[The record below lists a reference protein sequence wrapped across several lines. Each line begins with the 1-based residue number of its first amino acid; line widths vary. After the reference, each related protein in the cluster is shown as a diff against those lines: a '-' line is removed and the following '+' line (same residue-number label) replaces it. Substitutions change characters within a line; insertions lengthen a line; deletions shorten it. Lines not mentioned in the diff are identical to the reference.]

1 MPSRIL
7 KESIQKS
14 PSLAEL
20 SDAAERLWH
29 RLVTVVDD
37 FGRFDGE
44 AEVILSVCFS
54 RRPKGWTRAKVVSAL
69 AELEKPCAVDGLPLI
84 FLYTSGGRMYLQVTK
99 AREHIQQRAKA
110 SKYPAP
116 PTRIVP
122 QSSAS
127 ICMQTQTNAALNES
141 ESENENVNESE
152 SENGTRVS
160 CSTRRMARMGEAC
173 PEEVRSLLGLK

>member
-69 AELEKPCAVDGLPLI
+69 GELANPCAVDGLPLI
-84 FLYTSGGRMYLQVTK
+84 FLYASAGRTYLQVTK
-99 AREHIQQRAKA
+99 AREHIHQRAKA

-116 PTRIVP
+116 PAGIVP
-122 QSSAS
+122 RASAS
-127 ICMQTQTNAALNES
+127 ICTQAQANVALNES
-141 ESENENVNESE
+141 ENENGNE
-152 SENGTRVS
+152 SENGRRVS
-160 CSTRRMARMGEAC
+160 CSTRRMVRMGEAC
-173 PEEVRSLLGLK
+173 PEEVRELLGLK

>member
-54 RRPKGWTRAKVVSAL
+54 RRPKGWTRSKVVSAL
-69 AELEKPCAVDGLPLI
+69 GELQKPCAVDGLPLLFVYVI
-84 FLYTSGGRMYLQVTK
+84 AGRTYIQITK
-99 AREHIQQRAKA
+99 AREHIHQRAKA
-110 SKYPAP
+110 SKYPP
-116 PTRIVP
+116 PPAETVP
-122 QSSAS
+122 RAAAS
-127 ICMQTQTNAALNES
+127 ICTQTQTNVALNES
-141 ESENENVNESE
+141 ENENENE
-152 SENGTRVS
+152 SENGRRSVA
-160 CSTRRMARMGEAC
+160 TRRILRMGEEC
-173 PEEVRSLLGLK
+173 PEELRGALGLR